1 MIKPWNI
8 TKIIISMEFI
18 FEHKHAAYPYIWDI
32 RPDDKSLD
40 FYLISSPFGN
50 CQTSCLNYAKY
61 IKGFEDEDIP
71 KLIKGI
77 LELVPK
83 KQMVIDIRMEDSPE
97 VIAKLKPYFENIIST
112 EYVSTNGSNMVMHLI
127 QWDSNKVFDL

>member
-1 MIKPWNI
+1 
-8 TKIIISMEFI
+8 MEFK
-18 FEHKHAAYPYIWDI
+18 FKHIHTNYPDIWDI
-32 RPDDKSLD
+32 RPNDEGWD

-61 IKGFEDEDIP
+61 IKYFEDEDIP

-77 LELVPK
+77 LQLVPK
-83 KQMVIDIRMEDSPE
+83 KQMFIDIRMDHSPE

-112 EYVSTNGSNMVMHLI
+112 EYKSTNGSNMVMHLI
-127 QWDSNKVFDL
+127 QWDSQKVFDL